1 MNLTVTM
8 IAQAI
13 TFFVFILFCA
23 KFVWPPLMR
32 AIEARQKTIAE
43 GLAAGERGR
52 QDLDQASKQTAQMLA
67 QARQQAQD
75 IVGQADRRA
84 AQIVEEAKA
93 VARTEGQRL
102 VAGAKAEIQQEVS
115 RAKEAL
121 RAQVAML
128 AVAGAEQILGREVD
142 AKAHADLLRGVQS
155 QL

>member
-67 QARQQAQD
+67 QARQQAQE

-121 RAQVAML
+121 RAQVATL

>member
-23 KFVWPPLMR
+23 KFIWPPLMR
-32 AIEARQKTIAE
+32 AIETRQKTIAE

-115 RAKEAL
+115 RAKETL
-121 RAQVAML
+121 RTQVAML
-128 AVAGAEQILGREVD
+128 AVAGAEQILRREVD